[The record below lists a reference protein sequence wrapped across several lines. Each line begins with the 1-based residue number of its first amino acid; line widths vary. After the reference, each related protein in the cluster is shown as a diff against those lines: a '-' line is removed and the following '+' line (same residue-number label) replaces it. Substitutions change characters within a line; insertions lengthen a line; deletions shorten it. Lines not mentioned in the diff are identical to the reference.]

1 MWHVNGM
8 WHGWLKKKKTESII
22 TSVYKAWANGET
34 ELSLEMR
41 KIKKVIWGEQDQDF
55 SFG

>member
-1 MWHVNGM
+1 MECGTVD
-8 WHGWLKKKKTESII
+8 LKKKTESII